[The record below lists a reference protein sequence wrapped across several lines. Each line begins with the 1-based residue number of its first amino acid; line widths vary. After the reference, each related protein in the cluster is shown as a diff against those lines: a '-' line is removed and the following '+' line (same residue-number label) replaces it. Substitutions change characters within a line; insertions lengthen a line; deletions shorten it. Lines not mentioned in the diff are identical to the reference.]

1 MTLSLEAAKILA
13 AAIKAAQNEADRVES
28 KLLGEIRQ
36 IPQGPEG
43 PRGPAGG
50 PQGLKG
56 DRGLPGIPGP
66 QGQQGPKGEKGDRGD
81 IGPAGPKGDRGDAG
95 PRGEAGPPGPV
106 GDVSAVSKQLTD
118 RFEQLSQKIS
128 SQTSRLAMVG
138 GGSGSGEVLLRRLD
152 DVDYNSTLTPTDGQ
166 ALVWNATLGKWQAN
180 TVAGGGGGS
189 TNNFTTTIQTR
200 SIIPASNNIFNI
212 GSPGRRYG
220 NLYLS
225 GNTIFLGNSTLQS
238 SGTGRLRIITKDGQT
253 ETLVANAHLVANYTK
268 NFNPSTSGTFTHN
281 GNLNATGNTVLGSN
295 NKQTTI
301 RGLLTTIGRVEIT
314 TNLGVTGN
322 TQISGLVANGS
333 KGSPNQV
340 LKTNGTTI
348 YWGNES
354 GGVSVSTFNA
364 ALANTNAAIR
374 NRLQVANAAAL
385 YTTKAYAASNAY
397 VKQILAN
404 TNAYI
409 ASVVAGGGGVSE
421 GTFNAALA
429 NTNLAIGRLNTN
441 LTGTNTAIR
450 TLVSDRL
457 QVANAAATYQTRAI
471 ERAALANTNQ
481 SITNVR
487 SNVQATNTALRTLV
501 SDRLQVA
508 NAAATYQTRA
518 IERAALANT
527 NASIATQATRIT
539 LVNSNLMSTNTAL
552 RALIDDRLQ
561 VANAA
566 ARYATNTFSRII
578 VGANSIFA
586 DSRGDTLTLAA
597 GANITL
603 AADPVTDTITISST
617 GGGTG
622 GVSTSTFNAALANTN
637 LAIGRLNTNLT
648 GTNTAI
654 RTLVSDRLQVANAAA
669 IYQTR
674 VIERAAL
681 ANTNQSITNVR
692 SNIQG
697 TNTALR
703 TLISDRL
710 QVTNAAAIYQTR
722 TIERAALANT
732 NAFIRSQLANTN
744 ASITTQAT
752 RITLVNTNLVN
763 TNTAL
768 RTLISDRLQVANAA
782 AIYQTRAIERAA
794 LANTNAAIATQT
806 TRVTL
811 VNSNLTGTN
820 TALRTLISDRLQVA
834 NAAALYTTKAYAAA
848 NAFVNTNFLNKTTS
862 TPQTVAG
869 RVSFSAN
876 VSISG
881 NLFVSGNSTFVN
893 KTTVSTSDT
902 LIALAN
908 NNTSDISDIG
918 FYGNYR
924 NPSAPTVNNYT
935 GVFRDSGTKDFY
947 VFGNYTVNPDVGINI
962 SHGSFALANLNV
974 AQLKATR
981 VRVGGV
987 DIDSRYAQNTA
998 IRTLVSD
1005 RLQVANAAAIYQ
1017 TRAIE
1022 RAALANTN
1030 ASITTQATR
1039 ITLVNS
1045 NLTGT
1050 NTALRT
1056 LISDRLQVANAAA
1069 VYQTRA
1075 IERAA
1080 LANTN
1085 ASITTQAT
1093 RITLVNSNL
1102 TGTNTAL
1109 RTLIND
1115 RLQVSN
1121 AVAIYQTRVIERAA
1135 LANTNL
1141 SIANVR
1147 TNIQG
1152 TNTALRTLIND
1163 RLQVA
1168 NAAAIY
1174 QTRAIERAALANT
1187 NLSITNV
1194 RTNIQGTNTALR
1206 TLISDRM
1213 QVANAATRVN
1223 PTTSGLLAHT
1233 GRATI
1238 TTNLSVSGNTSLG
1251 GSSRLL
1257 SVLGRAA
1264 ITGRLSVSQNL
1275 EISGNT
1281 VLGDSTVA
1289 TSRTIAN
1296 GLLNANGNF
1305 IVAGN
1310 TTLGAA
1316 GKRITTTGLLA
1327 HTGRA
1332 TISTNLTVT
1341 GNTSIN
1347 GNFTLNGNGRTH
1359 TITGGGTTVDI
1370 SPTGLGTVTINPT
1383 SGTTIGAAGIT
1394 TTINGTLAATLQTL
1408 SQNLTVSGNTTFGA
1422 AAKVTSIT
1430 GLVSITG
1437 RQTINNNLTVS
1448 GNTTL
1453 GATAKT
1459 ITTTGLLGHTGRMTI
1474 STNLA
1479 VSGNTSTNKLTVTNA
1494 LTSSGNTTL
1503 GDAAADILTLGG
1515 NTVTISPAV
1524 LNFSSGKLFIQKNAS
1539 RVGVNT
1545 VTPNTTFDVAG
1556 IIRSSTGGFRYPD
1569 GATTAAPLYVYDS
1582 AGAQLYP

>member
-1 MTLSLEAAKILA
+1 VTLSLEAAKILA

-782 AIYQTRAIERAA
+782 AIY
-794 LANTNAAIATQT
+794 
-806 TRVTL
+806 
-811 VNSNLTGTN
+811 
-820 TALRTLISDRLQVA
+820 
-834 NAAALYTTKAYAAA
+834 TTKAYAAA